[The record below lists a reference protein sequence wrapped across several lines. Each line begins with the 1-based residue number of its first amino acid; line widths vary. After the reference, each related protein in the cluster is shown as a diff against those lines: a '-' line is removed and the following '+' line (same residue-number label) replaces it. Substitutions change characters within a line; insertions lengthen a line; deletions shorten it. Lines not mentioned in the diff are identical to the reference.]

1 MKNIC
6 AKSRKEVSDPHLS
19 KQVQRAK
26 SVLKSLRL
34 PFTRQL
40 AATQQLWSPPTH
52 SRSFTRAPQ
61 REITGGQKQVHPDGV
76 ILRACGA
83 LNQWGGVQGGPQE
96 ARRQRFS
103 VSLKR

>member
-1 MKNIC
+1 M
-6 AKSRKEVSDPHLS
+6 
-19 KQVQRAK
+19 QRAK
-26 SVLKSLRL
+26 SVLKSLHL

-52 SRSFTRAPQ
+52 SLTQSFTRAPQ

-83 LNQWGGVQGGPQE
+83 LNRWAGVQGGPQE
-96 ARRQRFS
+96 ARRQRLS